1 MHDGAH
7 TYLVTLLFRNMRL
20 LRFRAGFT
28 LQSELSR
35 ENYFLFT
42 MNRLGKLFSINYDS
56 ISSSPVC

>member
-1 MHDGAH
+1 MTGRIRISSRFYFETCVCFDSA
-7 TYLVTLLFRNMRL
+7 LVS
-20 LRFRAGFT
+20 T